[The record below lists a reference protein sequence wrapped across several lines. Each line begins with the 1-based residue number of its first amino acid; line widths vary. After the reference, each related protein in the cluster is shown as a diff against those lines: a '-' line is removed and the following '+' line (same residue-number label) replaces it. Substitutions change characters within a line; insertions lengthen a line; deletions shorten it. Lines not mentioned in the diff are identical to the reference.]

1 MEGKQISK
9 ITYEDFVKVLEFL
22 PSEPEFEFYFKDRKE
37 TYSLVKYKDSVSFC
51 RCGYSDEM
59 IKAGWSANYRGSEEE
74 YFNTFEELYNATVVD
89 GVCLKDEWDNIETI
103 VANNTFNLPDELD
116 DLYMVYGELKAK
128 AKGEKQ
134 I

>member
-1 MEGKQISK
+1 MEDTQITRIS
-9 ITYEDFVKVLEFL
+9 YEDFIKVLDFL

-59 IKAGWSANYRGSEEE
+59 IKAGWNSDYRGSEEE
-74 YFNTFEELYNATVVD
+74 YFSTFDELYKATVVD
-89 GVCLKDEWDNIETI
+89 GICLKNEWDNIRTI

-116 DLYMVYGELKAK
+116 DLYRVYGELKTK
-128 AKGEKQ
+128 AKEEK
-134 I
+134 